1 MYFLVLKTQELLPVK
16 LYDKVKTE
24 NPNYLLAEYSEINE
38 KRKNLDK
45 NIKDLEKAKHL
56 IENIM

>member
-1 MYFLVLKTQELLPVK
+1 MYFLVVKTQEILPVK
-16 LYDKVKTE
+16 LYDKIKME
-24 NPNYLLAEYSEINE
+24 NPNYLLAEYAEIIE

-45 NIKDLEKAKHL
+45 NIKDLEKAKDL